1 MTVAGQNE
9 SELIR
14 RARAGDTRAYCDLV
28 REHQA
33 HAYRLARYIGGASDA
48 EEVTQL
54 AFIKAYDALGRF
66 ELGRPFRP
74 WLLQI
79 VVNEAKSARRRE
91 SRLRNPPAEAF
102 SLASAASSD
111 VPYDEA
117 LRASEREELI
127 AAIGRLSPKHREV
140 VICRYLLELSEEETA
155 RTLGL
160 PLGTVKSRLSRGL
173 ERLEDDLRS
182 SAAPSETT
190 APARSPASSR
200 TYLPFG

>member
-9 SELIR
+9 SDLIR
-14 RARAGDTRAYCDLV
+14 RARCGDTRAYCDLV
-28 REHQA
+28 REHQG

-48 EEVTQL
+48 EEVTRL

-66 ELGRPFRP
+66 ELGRPFRS

-79 VVNEAKSARRRE
+79 VVNEARSARRRE
-91 SRLRNPPAEAF
+91 SRLRTPPAEAF

-127 AAIGRLSPKHREV
+127 AAIGRLSTKHREV
-140 VICRYLLELSEEETA
+140 VTCRYLLELSE
-155 RTLGL
+155 
-160 PLGTVKSRLSRGL
+160 
-173 ERLEDDLRS
+173 
-182 SAAPSETT
+182 
-190 APARSPASSR
+190 
-200 TYLPFG
+200 